1 MERLGRWGLKTPVS
15 TRCPRTE
22 LVPAQVVYDEILDEY
37 REKKNMNDI
46 VITREWAA
54 AGIN

>member
-1 MERLGRWGLKTPVS
+1 MGLSGGTFDGLRP
-15 TRCPRTE
+15 
-22 LVPAQVVYDEILDEY
+22 VVYDEILDEY

-46 VITREWAA
+46 VITREWVA